1 MWSLLA
7 ALLVG
12 KVHPAAR
19 DASELNCSSVCQRSD
34 ETRDAMVAAFKTGRT
49 EQLEKRVV

>member
-7 ALLVG
+7 ALLAG

-19 DASELNCSSVCQRSD
+19 DASELNCSVCQRSD